1 MKLEYL
7 VKKVNKHF
15 ECDITTNTRER
26 DIVMARGAY
35 FWLAKHVSKKSVK
48 KIGAAVGR
56 DHASVVYGL
65 RNFNDWS
72 RFDEFFKSEF
82 ESLKIQILSDFK
94 AEKLTP
100 ESMLYKYNNLVIE
113 NDILRNEIKK
123 LKRI

>member
-1 MKLEYL
+1 MQLRQL
-7 VKKVNKHF
+7 QNASLS
-15 ECDITTNTRER
+15 C
-26 DIVMARGAY
+26 
-35 FWLAKHVSKKSVK
+35 KKSVK
-48 KIGAAVGR
+48 KIGEAVGR

-65 RNFNDWS
+65 RNFNDWL